1 MNDKP
6 EERLKEIILS
16 LKTGIKALKA
26 GAEFLERGLK
36 NLEENVLNKE
46 ALEKLQKIISREAK
60 PAEKKPEE
68 AEIKIKK
75 IKLEPEVEKGLSEK
89 DLEEISPIPEGVDTG
104 TFLTKRLAR
113 KVASETAIHSAYA
126 KYLAENFYKVVKEEA
141 PFEIKA
147 EGKLKLLAYFLGISP
162 ELQEKEIL
170 NRLSEKTFQ
179 LFSQQNEE
187 LALIQRAPQPL
198 IEKWKKYKVIPSG
211 IDKEILKLI
220 CSASEEGDQYYKNIL
235 FNIIRCSLADGWG
248 SLMLATELKD
258 ILFGIPQPLV
268 SNTGS
273 ELIKEEMINVLVC
286 GINPFL
292 NEALKRASKEKE
304 IVDLFKKAGASGI
317 NLISL
322 CGEVE
327 GSFADRETLLE
338 NGAVEAVV
346 IDSFCTDLE
355 IIKKLSKFHTVVITT
370 NPDFMIEGAI
380 HVEFNVNYPLE
391 SAKEILKIAI
401 SRYSKRDRSKVF
413 RASAKK
419 EMIAGFGLETLMYAM
434 GGRFRA
440 SLAPLNENIG
450 NGKILGLALLLGDK
464 SVKNSRCSEVLKE
477 LIANN
482 ILVLAVGCE
491 IKSFAEVL
499 SPESSQFAG
508 EGLREF
514 LEATGLPPVLHMG
527 AYVES
532 ARILALLTE
541 MVNTGGL
548 GKDISELPVAGFN
561 FQKDVEKISSIDV
574 CFSASGIQ
582 TVFESGSFEIKSQ
595 KVINFL
601 HKEMEEYFGGGF
613 KIVREEKE
621 LVNAIIDRIKTKR
634 KELGIDEPKPRILY
648 DMAMRRTLE
657 EKRYIP
663 LVHRFG
669 IFREFNERGI

>member
-1 MNDKP
+1 MNDKS

-26 GAEFLERGLK
+26 GTEFLERGLK

-46 ALEKLQKIISREAK
+46 TLEKLQKIISGEAK
-60 PAEKKPEE
+60 PAEKRPEE
-68 AEIKIKK
+68 VEIKIKK
-75 IKLEPEVEKGLSEK
+75 IKSEPEVEKGLSEI
-89 DLEEISPIPEGVDTG
+89 DLEEIYPIPEGVDAG

-126 KYLAENFYKVVKEEA
+126 KYLAENFYKVVKEEV
-141 PFEIKA
+141 PFEIKTK
-147 EGKLKLLAYFLGISP
+147 GKLKLLAYFLGISP

-170 NRLSEKTFQ
+170 NKLSEKVFQ
-179 LFSQQNEE
+179 LFSEQNEE
-187 LALIQRAPQPL
+187 QPLIQRAPQPL
-198 IEKWKKYKVIPSG
+198 IEKWKKYKVIPAG

-220 CSASEEGDQYYKNIL
+220 CSSSEEGDQYYKNIL
-235 FNIIRCSLADGWG
+235 FNIIRCSLANGWG
-248 SLMLATELKD
+248 SLMLAAELKD

-273 ELIKEEMINVLVC
+273 DLIKEEMINVLVC

-292 NEALKRASKEKE
+292 NEALKRAAKEKE
-304 IVDLFKKAGASGI
+304 IVDLSKKVGANGV

-327 GSFADRETLLE
+327 GSFADREMLLE
-338 NGAVEAVV
+338 NGAIEAVV
-346 IDSFCTDLE
+346 IDSFCTNLE

-370 NPDFMIEGAI
+370 NPNFMMEGAI
-380 HVEFNVNYPLE
+380 HVEFNVNFPLE

-401 SRYSKRDRSKVF
+401 SRYSKRERSKVF
-413 RASAKK
+413 RSSAKK
-419 EMIAGFGLETLMYAM
+419 EIITGFGLETLMYAM

-450 NGKILGLALLLGDK
+450 NGKVLGLVLLLGDN
-464 SVKNSRCSEVLKE
+464 SVENSRYSEVLKE

-482 ILVLAVGCE
+482 ILVLAVGCK
-491 IKSFAEVL
+491 IKNFAEFL

-527 AYVES
+527 ACVES

-561 FQKDVEKISSIDV
+561 FRKDVEKISSIDV

-582 TVFESGSFEIKSQ
+582 TVFESSAFKIKSQ
-595 KVINFL
+595 KVTNFL
-601 HKEMEEYFGGGF
+601 SKEMEEYFGGGF

-663 LVHRFG
+663 LIHRFG
-669 IFREFNERGI
+669 IFREFNERGN